1 MSHPPSHKEYF
12 ALSAADCLAL
22 ITSVFQ
28 AHFPGQDPGFLR
40 SAFGAVQ
47 QFFAGRYP
55 GYQACDSVYHDFDH
69 TNVACAAVARILDG
83 HLKSGAPPKITA
95 RDFELTIAAILL
107 HDTGYIKKTGD
118 HEGTGA
124 KYTLVHPSRSIEF
137 ARVMLTQL
145 AAAPDEIAKVQA
157 AIHFA
162 GTENDEEIPALL
174 PHDRFIGSVVGAGDI
189 LGQMAT
195 PDYPNQLPKLYR
207 EFREG
212 AAFAGIHGTGI
223 ARYQSAADL
232 MQRTREFYQTHA
244 LKLLIGRWG
253 RVHEVLRCH
262 FADGRNYY
270 IEAIERNLDR
280 IDELTRNQK

>member
-22 ITSVFQ
+22 ITSVCQ

-55 GYQACDSVYHDFDH
+55 GYLACDSAYHNFDH

-83 HLKSGAPPKITA
+83 HIKRGAAPKITA
-95 RDFELTIAAILL
+95 RDYELTIAAILL

-124 KYTLVHPSRSIEF
+124 KYTLVHPSRSVEF

-145 AAAPDEIAKVQA
+145 AAAPDEIAMVQA
-157 AIHFA
+157 AIRFA
-162 GTENDEEIPALL
+162 GTEDDQELPALAAR
-174 PHDRFIGSVVGAGDI
+174 DRFIGSVVGAGDI
-189 LGQMAT
+189 LGQMAN
-195 PDYPNQLPKLYR
+195 PDYPDQLPKLYR

-212 AAFAGIHGTGI
+212 AAFAGLHGTGI
-223 ARYQSAADL
+223 ARYQSATDL
-232 MQRTREFYQTHA
+232 MQRTREFYQA
-244 LKLLIGRWG
+244 YLDKLLNGRWG
-253 RVHEVLRCH
+253 RVHEVLRDH

-270 IEAIERNLDR
+270 LEAIERNLDR